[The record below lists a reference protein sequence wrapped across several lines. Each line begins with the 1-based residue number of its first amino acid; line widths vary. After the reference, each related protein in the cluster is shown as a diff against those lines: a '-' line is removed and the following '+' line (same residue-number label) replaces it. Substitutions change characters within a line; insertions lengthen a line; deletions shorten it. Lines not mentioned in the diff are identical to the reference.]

1 MRIKNDVEFV
11 KKECESNDTVE
22 WCDIMERRCGEKVTD
37 VKVLTDTKV
46 KCTFSDGDWYYYTPA
61 CLEEDATLEKGKKYT
76 IAAGG
81 APMMFVEESEN
92 FAIFEGGIVFKKE
105 GNEFVEVVQ
114 DFMDRE
120 WRAVVDR
127 DKECVDIMCG
137 LFYIAVIRS
146 DGIHMIGGVPDYLG
160 IHLDDKNDAVNVV
173 KY

>member
-76 IAAGG
+76 INGS
-81 APMMFVEESEN
+81 PDFFEFVEESEN
-92 FAIFEGGIVFKKE
+92 FAIFKDGYAIEKE
-105 GNEFVEVVQ
+105 GNTFTEYDPKPEFLKKEWAAIVEE
-114 DFMDRE
+114 DRVLITCGPYRIISIRE
-120 WRAVVDR
+120 DGCKMIEEVSDTLDLQIDENGAV
-127 DKECVDIMCG
+127 K
-137 LFYIAVIRS
+137 
-146 DGIHMIGGVPDYLG
+146 
-160 IHLDDKNDAVNVV
+160 VV
-173 KY
+173 K